1 MCGLGYHVIL
11 CSVSAPDTCHWTE
24 RGCTARSGKMRF
36 LFLGNSEME
45 LETSVGYWNGNISL
59 RYLGQPQSFLWKP
72 IDMKGTGKRASQGSW

>member
-1 MCGLGYHVIL
+1 
-11 CSVSAPDTCHWTE
+11 
-24 RGCTARSGKMRF
+24 MRF

-59 RYLGQPQSFLWKP
+59 RYLGQPQSILWKP